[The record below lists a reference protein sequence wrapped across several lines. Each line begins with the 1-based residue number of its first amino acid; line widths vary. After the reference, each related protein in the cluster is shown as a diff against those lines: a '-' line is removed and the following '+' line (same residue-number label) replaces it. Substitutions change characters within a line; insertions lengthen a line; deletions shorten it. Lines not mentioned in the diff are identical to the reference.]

1 MQDANE
7 SLDTIG
13 RTELKVDLDKLP
25 SSKEYELKI
34 QQLVKNALSGDNA
47 VTIEDIYDTKKLLEK
62 AREEKTKEN
71 RSDEYGK

>member
-7 SLDTIG
+7 SLDTIV